1 MYRHTGGQLIR
12 CMVKHCWLYAV
23 YVLERD
29 REMHHGCMY
38 AVYVEDP
45 VVGL

>member
-1 MYRHTGGQLIR
+1 
-12 CMVKHCWLYAV
+12 MVKHCWLYAV